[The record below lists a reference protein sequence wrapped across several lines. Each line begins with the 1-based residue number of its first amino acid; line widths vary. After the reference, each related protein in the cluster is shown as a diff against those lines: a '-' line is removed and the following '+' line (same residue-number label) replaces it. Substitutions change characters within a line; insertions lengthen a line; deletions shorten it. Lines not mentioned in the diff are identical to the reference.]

1 MGQLIFNEESMIN
14 GNIFKFEQRLQ
25 SHVNKYIENG
35 AILTE
40 YYSQR
45 ENATTVDRGTK
56 TIDELFGSHSPLR
69 FNKIENF
76 PLYGF
81 NQTNPENTDENQI
94 EDINVEG
101 DCIILPSTIVPK
113 PMDFFK
119 INHLKMN
126 AIFEVTSVIYD
137 SMKVEGYYKI
147 HYRLQSTS
155 DETISNLLKQTVETY
170 HTDLN
175 AIGSDINPI
184 IQKDDFVLRSDIH
197 QMINTMIKS
206 YRSLFYN
213 EKHNCFLYHD
223 RQTGYD
229 YFDLCGNEFMAKHGI
244 MNYENS
250 SNVIMLHNKV
260 NERQLSY
267 FYNNSIYNWLE
278 IGAPQKLIQKFYY
291 ILNFASGYP
300 DSSFTR
306 WGDGDDIQVI
316 QPIALHD
323 VGILNQDHT
332 FFDDIQFQS
341 FLDKDHEPSASE
353 FDKLIW
359 KFIHKSNSLNINDIS
374 LNTAD
379 VLLSSVKE
387 IDVFLY
393 TPIIIY
399 IIRHILSM
407 N

>member
-1 MGQLIFNEESMIN
+1 MSGQLIFNEESLIN

-45 ENATTVDRGTK
+45 EDATTVDRGTRD
-56 TIDELFGSHSPLR
+56 IDQLFGNKSPLR
-69 FNKIENF
+69 FNRIENL

-81 NQTNPENTDENQI
+81 GQANPDNTDEQQI

-113 PMDFFK
+113 PMDFFR

-126 AIFEVTSVIYD
+126 AIFEVTNVTYD

-147 HYRLQSTS
+147 HYRLHSTS
-155 DETISNLLKQTVETY
+155 NETIENLNKQTIETY

-175 AIGSDINPI
+175 AIGSNVNPI
-184 IQKDDFVLRSDIH
+184 IRKDDFILKSKIQ
-197 QMINTMIKS
+197 QMINSMITS

-213 EKHNCFLYHD
+213 ERHNCFLYHD
-223 RQTGYD
+223 HQTGLD
-229 YFDLCGNEFMAKHGI
+229 YFDLCGNEFMAKHAI

-250 SNVIMLHNKV
+250 SNVIILHDKV
-260 NERQLSY
+260 NERQMSY
-267 FYNNSIYNWLE
+267 YYNNSIYNWIEL
-278 IGAPQKLIQKFYY
+278 GAPSRMIQKFYY
-291 ILNFASGYP
+291 ILNNAEGYQ
-300 DSSFTR
+300 DSSFNR
-306 WGDGDDIQVI
+306 WGDGDIQI
-316 QPIALHD
+316 MQPIPLQS
-323 VGILNQDHT
+323 VGLLNQDHSY
-332 FFDDIQFQS
+332 FDDIQFQS
-341 FLDKDHEPSASE
+341 FIGKDEPVSSE
-353 FDKLIW
+353 YDKLIW
-359 KFIHKSNSLNINDIS
+359 KYINKHNSLNIQDIS
-374 LNTAD
+374 LYTAD
-379 VLLSSVKE
+379 ALLSSIKE

-399 IIRHILSM
+399 IIREILSM